1 MERKYY
7 DIERTPGISHQR
19 LNIGVQPIVDSSD
32 LSVGKRDD
40 NAETGHE
47 TRTRRDASAR
57 PTAFAQIT
65 STKGLM
71 T

>member
-1 MERKYY
+1 MERKYHE
-7 DIERTPGISHQR
+7 IERTAGISHQR
-19 LNIGVQPIVDSSD
+19 LNIGVQPIVASGD
-32 LSVGKRDD
+32 LSVGKRDE

-57 PTAFAQIT
+57 AHAFAQIT
-65 STKGLM
+65 STKGLV